1 MDADQIRT
9 LLEAVRSGDL
19 AIPEALQRMRAE
31 PPFAELEGFATVDHH
46 RHLRQGH
53 PEIVFGPGKTPEQ
66 AAALAVE
73 IAGRSGRALVTRV
86 DAAQAQ
92 AILAALPGAEHDP
105 IARTVVKAPGAGE
118 RRTGIVIV
126 SAGTADQVVARE
138 ALATAHFLGQEPAM
152 LTDVGVA
159 GIHRLLRR
167 QEELQRARVVV
178 AVAGMEGALASV
190 VGGLVGVPVIGVPT
204 SVGYG
209 AGSGGLAALLSML
222 NSCASNV
229 TVVNIDN
236 GVGAAVVAGLINREK

>member
-1 MDADQIRT
+1 MDAQ
-9 LLEAVRSGDL
+9 EVRSLLDAVKCGEL
-19 AIPEALQRMRAE
+19 AVDDALNRLQAQPAFE
-31 PPFAELEGFATVDHH
+31 ELEGFATVDHH

-53 PEIVFGPGKTPEQ
+53 PEIVYGPGKTPEQ
-66 AAALAVE
+66 AARLAVE

-86 DAAQAQ
+86 DETQAE
-92 AILAALPGAEHDP
+92 AIQAALPGANHDP
-105 IARTVVKAPGAGE
+105 IARTVVKLDESIE
-118 RRTGIVIV
+118 RRPGVAIV

-138 ALATAHFLGQEPAM
+138 ALATSRFLGQEPAM

-167 QEELQRARVVV
+167 QEELQAAHVVI

-209 AGSGGLAALLSML
+209 AGHGGLAALLAML

-236 GVGAAVVAGLINREK
+236 GVGAAVVASLVNRG